1 MLRKG
6 KTKQTLESSI
16 DSALLA
22 VEIYNKPRTPFRL
35 ENYISLMV
43 IAWTKL
49 FHACFYHNKGDV
61 FYYKKKNSNRYERI
75 DGEKKA
81 WDLKTCIRRYGKLS
95 EPIKA
100 NLEFFIKLRNKI
112 EHRHISK
119 ADILVQFFGEKYA
132 LSESLAF
139 SLQFSRVHT
148 EEQQTAHKKM
158 LSRDIKEIRKFIE
171 KYRSGLSEDIFNSQE
186 YSIRLIQIPKILN
199 NPKKNVPAIEFVNW
213 SNLSEEDK
221 KKYEKVT
228 ALIKS
233 KTVRIETVNPGK
245 LKASDILEKVL
256 ENTSLE
262 KFSHYDHK
270 CLYYIFSIRLITEE
284 NKDPFETN
292 TKYCHYDELHK
303 DYIYQKAWAEY
314 LIKIITE
321 NKITHKKWVENFKK
335 RKKLNIQ
342 EYE

>member
-1 MLRKG
+1 ML
-6 KTKQTLESSI
+6 
-16 DSALLA
+16 
-22 VEIYNKPRTPFRL
+22 
-35 ENYISLMV
+35 
-43 IAWTKL
+43 
-49 FHACFYHNKGDV
+49 
-61 FYYKKKNSNRYERI
+61 
-75 DGEKKA
+75 
-81 WDLKTCIRRYGKLS
+81 
-95 EPIKA
+95 
-100 NLEFFIKLRNKI
+100 
-112 EHRHISK
+112 
-119 ADILVQFFGEKYA
+119 
-132 LSESLAF
+132 
-139 SLQFSRVHT
+139 
-148 EEQQTAHKKM
+148 
-158 LSRDIKEIRKFIE
+158 
-171 KYRSGLSEDIFNSQE
+171 
-186 YSIRLIQIPKILN
+186 
-199 NPKKNVPAIEFVNW
+199 
-213 SNLSEEDK
+213 
-221 KKYEKVT
+221 YEKVT